1 MRMLVPCLLLGGLAY
16 AGSNVTVIF
25 PPQAPATNVIMVPA
39 VAPEEPA
46 PPPSPVRPTS
56 YLIAF
61 KGGTVRIAANYWVNG
76 STLVYLTPDREKRT
90 APVATVDRALSER
103 LNLERNVVFRLPAVE
118 RPTTARA
125 RPVRHTGSATRKCC
139 CVTVTK

>member
-1 MRMLVPCLLLGGLAY
+1 MRMLVPCLLLSGLAY

-39 VAPEEPA
+39 AAPEEP
-46 PPPSPVRPTS
+46 PPATPVRPIT

-61 KGGTVRIAANYWVNG
+61 KGGTVRMAMNYWVNG

-118 RPTTARA
+118 RVTTARA
-125 RPVRHTGSATRKCC
+125 RPARRTGSATRKCC

>member
-1 MRMLVPCLLLGGLAY
+1 MRMLVPGLLLCGLAY

-39 VAPEEPA
+39 AAPEEA
-46 PPPSPVRPTS
+46 PPPIRVRPTT

-61 KGGTVRIAANYWVNG
+61 KGGTVRMALNYWVSG
-76 STLVYLTPDREKRT
+76 STLVYFTTDRERRT
-90 APVATVDRALSER
+90 APLETVDRGLSER
-103 LNLERNVVFRLPAVE
+103 LNIERDVVFRLPPVE
-118 RPTTARA
+118 RVTTARA
-125 RPVRHTGSATRKCC
+125 RPVRHTGNASRKCC